1 MNKGNLKTEQAN
13 ENFVKPVVKSSIM
26 RVGVVSAMNGNELW
40 VNTETDEIV
49 KFVVKDRD
57 LLRKYYCGKVRVT
70 IELLEEA

>member
-1 MNKGNLKTEQAN
+1 MNTDKSKLEAEGNGIIAN
-13 ENFVKPVVKSSIM
+13 VKSSIM
-26 RVGVVSAMNGNELW
+26 RVGVVSAMNGSELC

-57 LLRKYYCGKVRVT
+57 LLWKYYCGKVRVT